1 MGKAAFSAQV
11 PASPTSIQD
20 RAKHKECALMPQTR
34 SPGSRC
40 ADVSTSANRHRI
52 GCVVRLRARARWQ
65 ARWRPHPRMVCLG
78 AVLFAVV
85 SLRTALE
92 ALATRGGLT
101 HRSSPGLAFWALCIN
116 QQGSV
121 HSLTKAA
128 RLWFTE
134 AIGLA
139 VGVGMLLMSVMNE
152 ILVFLLLR
160 FGPRSGWKSTKVSRS
175 EFSRTQ
181 SLSRCGLA
189 RSRPMMF
196 RVTFLVRIQGATNPE
211 IRPLW

>member
-1 MGKAAFSAQV
+1 
-11 PASPTSIQD
+11 
-20 RAKHKECALMPQTR
+20 
-34 SPGSRC
+34 
-40 ADVSTSANRHRI
+40 
-52 GCVVRLRARARWQ
+52 
-65 ARWRPHPRMVCLG
+65 MVCLG

-85 SLRTALE
+85 SLHCF
-92 ALATRGGLT
+92 GGVGD
-101 HRSSPGLAFWALCIN
+101 PGRVDAQVVTGIGFLGAGAIIN

-160 FGPRSGWKSTKVSRS
+160 LAPGQDGNLQVSRS
-175 EFSRTQ
+175 EFFSNTISIEVRTGEVKTDDVSRNILGTN
-181 SLSRCGLA
+181 SGRNKPRNPPALVILGCGNIEKA
-189 RSRPMMF
+189 ERER
-196 RVTFLVRIQGATNPE
+196 T
-211 IRPLW
+211 

>member
-1 MGKAAFSAQV
+1 MGKATFSAQV
-11 PASPTSIQD
+11 PASPIPRD
-20 RAKHKECALMPQTR
+20 RAKHKECALMP
-34 SPGSRC
+34 PN
-40 ADVSTSANRHRI
+40 AIPPEVDALMFLSANRHRI

-85 SLRTALE
+85 SLHCF
-92 ALATRGGLT
+92 GGVGD
-101 HRSSPGLAFWALCIN
+101 PGQVDAQVVTGIGFLGAGAIIN

-139 VGVGMLLMSVMNE
+139 IGVGMLLMSVMNE

-160 FGPRSGWKSTKVSRS
+160 FGP
-175 EFSRTQ
+175 Q
-181 SLSRCGLA
+181 
-189 RSRPMMF
+189 
-196 RVTFLVRIQGATNPE
+196 VRME
-211 IRPLW
+211 IYKK